1 MADCAPL
8 LVAGLRLAGAPTC
21 VVHVGAGP
29 GAELPG
35 LLALGAKRFV
45 LVEGD
50 PDAADELELAAGSR
64 AEVLRAVVSPAGGP
78 ANWHTVNVSGLSGL
92 RPPSSALQRLYP
104 RLRSE
109 RGPTLRTV
117 ALGELLEPLALDP
130 TASHLLLLDLPGSED
145 ELLAA
150 LPEALL
156 TTFEWIE
163 LRGCTEPLYEGAS
176 VADAALQRLQALGYE
191 LMAQDLDGRPAWPRR
206 LLRLDRRRVEH
217 QKLVQQVAILNAALR
232 DSEAAV
238 ATLRTEQTALSKALA
253 EQSQRA
259 AEGDELLRQATQS
272 LQEQREL
279 TTQRCGELEAA
290 TQARDERA
298 SLASER
304 LKLLEQAT
312 QARDSLAKLAA
323 ERQAQ
328 LVKLGAARDQAVQVN
343 IELRIEIE
351 RLQRAAHE
359 RDVKLAELEVRLA
372 DAAQREKALADEMTR
387 ATAQIDLIKD
397 LLLREP
403 GL

>member
-21 VVHVGAGP
+21 VVHIGAGP

-279 TTQRCGELEAA
+279 TTQR
-290 TQARDERA
+290 
-298 SLASER
+298 